1 MILAC
6 DVGGTKTTLALLEL
20 GDTQWRV
27 MRRETYR
34 SREHTSLDEIV
45 KSFVGPRPPRLAAAG
60 FGIAGPVRA
69 GQAKTTNLP
78 WTVDGPRLAQTLA
91 LGRVSLLN
99 DVEAQAWSVLRL
111 GAAEQMTLQAGT
123 PDSGNM
129 AVIAAGTGLG
139 CSALVRGEGAVRSL
153 ASEGGHADFSPRD
166 EIEVGLLRYLRAK
179 YGHVSVE
186 RVLSG
191 PGLFEIFE
199 FLRDLDRASEPD
211 WLVKSRARGDPTAA
225 VAEAA
230 LGGRCALA
238 ERAVLLFLGAYGA
251 ETGNWALRTMATGGV
266 WLGGGV
272 AHKLLVGPPGTP
284 ESWRLRAVEVFLT
297 RLRDKGRLSALL
309 ESMPVHVIMTND
321 APLFGAADFANSES
335 GRRGRTEHVRNRRSK
350 ACKSG

>member
-6 DVGGTKTTLALLEL
+6 DVGGTKTTLALLES
-20 GDTQWRV
+20 DNTEWRV
-27 MRRETYR
+27 MRRENYR
-34 SREHTSLDEIV
+34 SQEHASLDEIV
-45 KSFVGPRPPRLAAAG
+45 KSFVGPKPPKLSAAG
-60 FGIAGPVRA
+60 FGIAGPVR
-69 GQAKTTNLP
+69 GDQAKTTNLP
-78 WTVDGPRLAQTLA
+78 WIVDGPRLARMLA
-91 LGRVSLLN
+91 LNRVSLLN
-99 DVEAQAWSVLRL
+99 DLEAQAWSVLRL

-123 PDSGNM
+123 PDSGNI

-139 CSALVRGEGAVRSL
+139 CSALLRGEGAVRSL
-153 ASEGGHADFSPRD
+153 ASEGGHADFSPGD
-166 EIEVGLLRYLRAK
+166 EIEVELLRYLREK

-186 RVLSG
+186 RVISG

-199 FLRDLDRASEPD
+199 FLRDHDRVSEPD
-211 WLVKSRARGDPTAA
+211 WLVESRARGDRAAA

-272 AHKLLVGPPGTP
+272 AHKLLVGPPGTA
-284 ESWRLRAVEVFLT
+284 ESWRLRAVEVFLK
-297 RLRDKGRLSALL
+297 RFRDKGRLSALL
-309 ESMPVHVIMTND
+309 ESMPVQLIMTQD
-321 APLFGAADFANSES
+321 APLLGAADFAKSEI
-335 GRRGRTEHVRNRRSK
+335 GRRGRTLQVRIRRSK